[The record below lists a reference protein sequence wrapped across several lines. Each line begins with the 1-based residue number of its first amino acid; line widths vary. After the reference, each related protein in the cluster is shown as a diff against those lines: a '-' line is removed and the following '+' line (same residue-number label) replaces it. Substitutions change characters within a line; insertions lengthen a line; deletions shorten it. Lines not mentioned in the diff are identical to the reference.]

1 MTTRRDV
8 GLILLWIGIVY
19 MVVMGWLASWWFAAT
34 FRDLTLA
41 EIRETA
47 WAINQP
53 LFWLWAFSVPL
64 GSILAGLGLLLR
76 AGSKGSPICVFG
88 IGMVLALMLM
98 QFVPTGTHHPPVFG
112 VVGGIILALFLL
124 TVWFWAKSRA
134 NLQGPTKTAAD
145 LRLTGYVWLII
156 AMWYL
161 CGTLGAPYLR
171 GLAEL
176 DPGSPV
182 PVIVYLAL
190 GWLFLFLAQYTE
202 AKPVGAGGTP

>member
-1 MTTRRDV
+1 MIAKKDV
-8 GLILLWIGIVY
+8 GLIVLWIGIVY

-41 EIRETA
+41 EIGETA
-47 WAINQP
+47 WALNRP
-53 LFWLWAFSVPL
+53 LFWLWAYSVPL
-64 GSILAGLGLLLR
+64 GSILAGVGLLLR
-76 AGSKGSPICVFG
+76 AGSKGSHIWVFG
-88 IGMVLALMLM
+88 IGMVLALVLI

-112 VVGGIILALFLL
+112 VVGGLILALFLL
-124 TVWFWAKSRA
+124 TVWFWAQSRA
-134 NLQGPTKTAAD
+134 NLDGPAKRAAD

-161 CGTLGAPYLR
+161 CGRLGAQYLSAF
-171 GLAEL
+171 GEL
-176 DPGSPV
+176 DLGSPV

-202 AKPVGAGGTP
+202 AKSVGGSGSA

>member
-1 MTTRRDV
+1 MLTKKEV
-8 GLILLWIGIVY
+8 GLIVLWIGFVY
-19 MVVMGWLASWWFAAT
+19 MVLMGWLASWWFAAT

-41 EIRETA
+41 EIGETA
-47 WAINQP
+47 WALNRP
-53 LFWLWAFSVPL
+53 LFWLWALSVPL
-64 GSILAGLGLLLR
+64 GSIVAGVGLLLR
-76 AGSKGSPICVFG
+76 TGSKGTHIWVFG
-88 IGMVLALMLM
+88 IGMVVALLLI
-98 QFVPTGTHHPPVFG
+98 QFVPTGTHHPPAFG
-112 VVGGIILALFLL
+112 VIGGLILALFILS
-124 TVWFWAKSRA
+124 VCFWAKSRP
-134 NLQGPTKTAAD
+134 NLEGPAKRAAD

-190 GWLFLFLAQYTE
+190 AWLFLFLAQYTE
-202 AKPVGAGGTP
+202 AKSVGASRSV

>member
-1 MTTRRDV
+1 MLTRKNV
-8 GLILLWIGIVY
+8 GLALLWIGIVY

-34 FRDLTLA
+34 FRDLTLV

-47 WAINQP
+47 WALNRP

-76 AGSKGSPICVFG
+76 AGSEASYIWSFV
-88 IGMVLALMLM
+88 MVMVVALGLTP
-98 QFVPTGTHHPPVFG
+98 FVPTETHHPPVFG
-112 VVGGIILALFLL
+112 VVGGVILALFIL

-134 NLQGPTKTAAD
+134 SLEGPAKRAAD

-156 AMWYL
+156 SMWYL
-161 CGTLGAPYLR
+161 CGTVGAPYLT
-171 GLAEL
+171 GLKQL

-190 GWLFLFLAQYTE
+190 AWLFLFLAQYTE
-202 AKPVGAGGTP
+202 AKSVGVSSSV

>member
-19 MVVMGWLASWWFAAT
+19 MV
-34 FRDLTLA
+34 LTLA

-76 AGSKGSPICVFG
+76 AGSKGSHIWVFG

-134 NLQGPTKTAAD
+134 NLQGPTKTAGEPGPGHRVPRT
-145 LRLTGYVWLII
+145 RLAVSLPRPVHGSE
-156 AMWYL
+156 A
-161 CGTLGAPYLR
+161 GRR
-171 GLAEL
+171 GRNAVDDEN
-176 DPGSPV
+176 
-182 PVIVYLAL
+182 
-190 GWLFLFLAQYTE
+190 
-202 AKPVGAGGTP
+202 